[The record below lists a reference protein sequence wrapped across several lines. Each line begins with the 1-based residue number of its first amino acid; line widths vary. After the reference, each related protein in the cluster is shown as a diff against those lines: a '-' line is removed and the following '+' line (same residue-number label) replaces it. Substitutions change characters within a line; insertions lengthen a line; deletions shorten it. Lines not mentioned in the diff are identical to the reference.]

1 MNNNNQPHG
10 SRATL
15 REAGSGYV
23 QEGSVLWVRPG
34 GSERGVKLVVE
45 GLAVRVA

>member
-1 MNNNNQPHG
+1 M
-10 SRATL
+10 
-15 REAGSGYV
+15 

-45 GLAVRVA
+45 GLVVRAMH